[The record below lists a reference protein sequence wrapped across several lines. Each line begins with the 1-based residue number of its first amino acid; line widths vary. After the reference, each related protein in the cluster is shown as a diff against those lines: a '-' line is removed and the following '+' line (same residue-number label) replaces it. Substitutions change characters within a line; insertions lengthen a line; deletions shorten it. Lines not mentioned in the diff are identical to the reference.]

1 MSKTIKQIADE
12 LGVSKQA
19 VQKRLSRE
27 PLYTRIQPHVYTQN
41 GVKYIEAVGEK
52 LIKSAFSK
60 TGVDKPDNLS
70 IDTGIDKN
78 GTLSID
84 KSGLSIDMGI
94 DKADLY
100 TPMIEVLQAT
110 IDTLQGQLVIKDEQ
124 IRGQQAQIEQ
134 LTAALQQQT
143 SALESTTAA
152 LTAAQ
157 ALHAA
162 DKQALILMEDKEKQS
177 DPFYSD
183 ENMERLQ
190 HSAEQM
196 ERTGEPVH
204 SERKLSF
211 WERRAAKKAE
221 KKARK
226 ENKNG

>member
-27 PLYTRIQPHVYTQN
+27 PLYTSVAPYISTID
-41 GVKYIEAVGEK
+41 GVKYIDVVGEN
-52 LIKSAFSK
+52 LVKSAFSK
-60 TGVDKPDNLS
+60 SGIDNVS
-70 IDTGIDKN
+70 IDKKS
-78 GTLSID
+78 LSID
-84 KSGLSIDMGI
+84 KNNEF
-94 DKADLY
+94 
-100 TPMIEVLQAT
+100 TPIIEVLQAT
-110 IDTLQGQLVIKDEQ
+110 IDTLKGQLDAKDEQ

-162 DKQALILMEDKEKQS
+162 DKKTLMLIEDKE
-177 DPFYSD
+177 
-183 ENMERLQ
+183 N
-190 HSAEQM
+190 
-196 ERTGEPVH
+196 
-204 SERKLSF
+204 ERKLSF

-226 ENKNG
+226 EQADQ

>member
-27 PLYTRIQPHVYTQN
+27 PLYTSIQPYVYTQN
-41 GVKYIEAVGEK
+41 GVKYIEVVGEN

-60 TGVDKPDNLS
+60 SGIDSLSIDKKNLS
-70 IDTGIDKN
+70 IDRNDD
-78 GTLSID
+78 LSID
-84 KSGLSIDMGI
+84 KEGLSIDKNN
-94 DKADLY
+94 DF
-100 TPMIEVLQAT
+100 TPIIEVLQAT
-110 IDTLQGQLVIKDEQ
+110 IDTLKGQLDAKDEQ

-162 DKQALILMEDKEKQS
+162 DKKTLMLIEDKE
-177 DPFYSD
+177 
-183 ENMERLQ
+183 N
-190 HSAEQM
+190 
-196 ERTGEPVH
+196 
-204 SERKLSF
+204 ERKLSF

-226 ENKNG
+226 EQADQ

>member
-70 IDTGIDKN
+70 IDTGIDK
-78 GTLSID
+78 S
-84 KSGLSIDMGI
+84 
-94 DKADLY
+94 DLY

>member
-27 PLYTRIQPHVYTQN
+27 PLYTSIQPYVYTQN
-41 GVKYIEAVGEK
+41 GVKYIEAVGEN

-60 TGVDKPDNLS
+60 TG
-70 IDTGIDKN
+70 IDKN
-78 GTLSID
+78 GALSID
-84 KSGLSIDMGI
+84 KS
-94 DKADLY
+94 DLY

-110 IDTLQGQLVIKDEQ
+110 IDTLQGQLVTKDEQ

-162 DKQALILMEDKEKQS
+162 DKKALI
-177 DPFYSD
+177 FF
-183 ENMERLQ
+183 ENTE
-190 HSAEQM
+190 H
-196 ERTGEPVH
+196 EP
-204 SERKLSF
+204 KMSF
-211 WERRAAKKAE
+211 WKRFAAKRAE
-221 KKARK
+221 KKSRK
-226 ENKNG
+226 D

>member
-27 PLYTRIQPHVYTQN
+27 PLYTSVAPYISTID
-41 GVKYIEAVGEK
+41 GVKYIDVVGEN
-52 LIKSAFSK
+52 LVKSAFSK
-60 TGVDKPDNLS
+60 SGIDNVSIDKKSLS
-70 IDTGIDKN
+70 IDRNDD
-78 GTLSID
+78 LSID
-84 KSGLSIDMGI
+84 KSGLSID
-94 DKADLY
+94 KNNEF
-100 TPMIEVLQAT
+100 TPIIEVLQAT
-110 IDTLQGQLVIKDEQ
+110 IDTLKGQLDAKDEQ

-162 DKQALILMEDKEKQS
+162 DKKTLMLIEDKE
-177 DPFYSD
+177 
-183 ENMERLQ
+183 N
-190 HSAEQM
+190 
-196 ERTGEPVH
+196 
-204 SERKLSF
+204 ERKLSF

-226 ENKNG
+226 EQADQ

>member
-27 PLYTRIQPHVYTQN
+27 PLYTSIQPYVYTQD
-41 GVKYIEAVGEK
+41 GVKYIDVVGEN

-60 TGVDKPDNLS
+60 TG
-70 IDTGIDKN
+70 IDKTDN
-78 GTLSID
+78 
-84 KSGLSIDMGI
+84 LSIDMGI
-94 DKADLY
+94 DKNSTLSIDKANLY

-110 IDTLQGQLVIKDEQ
+110 IDTLQGQLATKDEQ

-162 DKQALILMEDKEKQS
+162 DKKLLMLMENKEN
-177 DPFYSD
+177 D
-183 ENMERLQ
+183 
-190 HSAEQM
+190 
-196 ERTGEPVH
+196 
-204 SERKLSF
+204 RKMSF

-221 KKARK
+221 KKAQK
-226 ENKNG
+226 EQSDKT